1 MFIVQVPANL
11 FLGWLTII
19 LVLHDSKDITVIYLF
34 MRSIHTTNL
43 KMYFCCLLLTT
54 LVYNDC
60 ASHLDFS
67 AQFSGA
73 LLDEIFAQPPSV
85 SYVAGM
91 QLIN

>member
-1 MFIVQVPANL
+1 
-11 FLGWLTII
+11 
-19 LVLHDSKDITVIYLF
+19 
-34 MRSIHTTNL
+34 
-43 KMYFCCLLLTT
+43 MYFCCLLLTT